1 VYYKITI
8 EKAIGIAGITVYYQT
23 FMQYLNWEFCL
34 RLVVFTFSRSWYY
47 LQFNMNFVLA
57 ILIVILPTGS
67 SFEPQKKC
75 FDVAKVQLCEKFLR
89 DEVDECLV
97 YIKPFYNK
105 VSLSAD

>member
-23 FMQYLNWEFCL
+23 FMQYLNWEF
-34 RLVVFTFSRSWYY
+34 Y

>member
-1 VYYKITI
+1 
-8 EKAIGIAGITVYYQT
+8 
-23 FMQYLNWEFCL
+23 
-34 RLVVFTFSRSWYY
+34 
-47 LQFNMNFVLA
+47 MNFVLA
-57 ILIVILPTGS
+57 ILIVILPSGS

-105 VSLSAD
+105 VSLSADWITIFATYLLLRNKCQVRYD